1 MGGYPP
7 LGYDVKER
15 RLVVNEKETE
25 TVRTIFSTYLKLGC
39 VRRLKEELD
48 GTGVV
53 SKTRIG
59 RDGKR
64 AGGNPLSRGTLY
76 NMLKNPLFVGRVSHK
91 GQVFEGEHQAIVE
104 KDTWERVQEAL
115 KNIRDRTSNGLRAKC
130 PSLLAG
136 KLFDD
141 KGNRMSPSHSVKS
154 GKRYRYYVSQAI
166 TQDRKHLAGSG
177 PRLPCVEI
185 ERLVRS
191 EIQQFIES
199 DARIPDALGCNCCP
213 SFVGE
218 SSHRR
223 KAVVEKLNDDSVLLR
238 RLVNRITVA
247 KSNVTI
253 EVSLSNTL
261 DVLAI
266 EGDANVTKG
275 SPPVKWVVHTKLE
288 QSGGE
293 TKLMSGIHRTKHRTR
308 DRH

>member
-1 MGGYPP
+1 MERPGLEQLLADIRAGSVQVVVVYKVDRLTRSLADFAKMIALFDEHEISFVSITQQFNTTTSMGRLTLNVLLSFAQFEREVTGERIRDKIAASKRKGMWMGGYPP

-166 TQDRKHLAGSG
+166 TQDRKHPRWGVGRGSHAW
-177 PRLPCVEI
+177 R
-185 ERLVRS
+185 
-191 EIQQFIES
+191 
-199 DARIPDALGCNCCP
+199 
-213 SFVGE
+213 
-218 SSHRR
+218 
-223 KAVVEKLNDDSVLLR
+223 
-238 RLVNRITVA
+238 
-247 KSNVTI
+247 
-253 EVSLSNTL
+253 
-261 DVLAI
+261 
-266 EGDANVTKG
+266 
-275 SPPVKWVVHTKLE
+275 
-288 QSGGE
+288 
-293 TKLMSGIHRTKHRTR
+293 
-308 DRH
+308 